1 MYYNMRY
8 TYHSKWTNCT
18 GELYQDKMTIYDP
31 DGNIIYQVDWHCGE
45 DYFSKG
51 ECRWR
56 TDTYPTALKRL
67 KELEKEIKDEF
78 GIDE

>member
-8 TYHSKWTNCT
+8 TYHSKRTNCT

-45 DYFSKG
+45 DWYSK
-51 ECRWR
+51 ECCRIR
-56 TDTYPTALKRL
+56 TEDYPMLLQRL
-67 KELEKEIKDEF
+67 KKLEEDIKDEF
-78 GIDE
+78 GIDG